1 MSEQVRRKSELR
13 KRYETEWGETAPEG
27 DSDRPPF
34 IPWLEGK
41 LEQWEAEARDT
52 NDPQVRPMTK
62 MEHSLMDAQAEI
74 GQLEAKLQ
82 LCLEL
87 TQHGIVFAQEDS
99 PTDILKHN
107 YEKLGLSSA
116 LVVNN
121 KYGKH
126 SAFGYM
132 GREW

>member
-1 MSEQVRRKSELR
+1 MSTLSER
-13 KRYETEWGETAPEG
+13 C
-27 DSDRPPF
+27 D
-34 IPWLEGK
+34 
-41 LEQWEAEARDT
+41 EARKALHDMRWSPHI
-52 NDPQVRPMTK
+52 DDVFVRQ
-62 MEHSLMDAQAEI
+62 EAMDDAIRVALQTI
-74 GQLEAKLQ
+74 NMLED
-82 LCLEL
+82 EL
-87 TQHGIVFAQEDS
+87 TKLTSPDS

>member
-1 MSEQVRRKSELR
+1 MTNKRAPRTLSERYYELLYAVAS
-13 KRYETEWGETAPEG
+13 KHEGETRHETALRYIVERENG
-27 DSDRPPF
+27 T
-34 IPWLEGK
+34 LEGSVAQV
-41 LEQWEAEARDT
+41 ENRTDT
-52 NDPQVRPMTK
+52 
-62 MEHSLMDAQAEI
+62 
-74 GQLEAKLQ
+74 
-82 LCLEL
+82 
-87 TQHGIVFAQEDS
+87 
-99 PTDILKHN
+99 LKKN